1 MTNTHF
7 TMPKVQILVANSG
20 QARFFSVDSPTGELH
35 ELGVDINPD
44 ARMRGEDLT
53 SDRPGRFWDRSVHGR
68 SAAEE
73 PTDPKDV
80 SIQRFARQLAHKL
93 DLERTQGRLE
103 RLYLVA
109 SPPFLGELRKHLNG
123 HLKPLIVEEI
133 AKDFGHM
140 AARDLRKHLPER
152 LK

>member
-7 TMPKVQILVANSG
+7 TMPKVQILVANAG
-20 QARFFSVDSPTGELH
+20 QARFFSVDSPTGDLH
-35 ELGVDINPD
+35 ELGVDINPE
-44 ARMRGEDLT
+44 ARMRGEDLV
-53 SDRPGRFWDRSVHGR
+53 SDRPGRFQDRSVNGR

-80 SIQRFARQLAHKL
+80 SIQRFARQLAQKL

-123 HLKPLIVEEI
+123 NLKPLIADEI